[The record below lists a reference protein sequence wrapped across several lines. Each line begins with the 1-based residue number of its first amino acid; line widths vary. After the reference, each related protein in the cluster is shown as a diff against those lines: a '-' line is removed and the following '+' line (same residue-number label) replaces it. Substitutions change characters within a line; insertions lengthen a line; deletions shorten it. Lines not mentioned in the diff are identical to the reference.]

1 MTWTR
6 KEADALS
13 HFTQV
18 QTIIRDRALLE
29 ETLRQLHYRFQSG
42 ERVPIRGYRG
52 NQESGEV
59 VVDTGSAY
67 DIGFVRQADQ
77 TFAVYADWWGVRNK
91 TKLRQESFV
100 QAINRTYAHLA
111 VKQQVMKQGLIIE
124 EENILPNGEIELVVC
139 ERF

>member
-1 MTWTR
+1 M
-6 KEADALS
+6 S

-29 ETLRQLHYRFQSG
+29 QTLRQLHYRFQAG
-42 ERVPIRGYRG
+42 QCVPIRGYQG

-77 TFAVYADWWGVRNK
+77 SFAVCADWWGVRNK
-91 TKLRQESFV
+91 TKLSQESFLQEV
-100 QAINRTYAHLA
+100 NRTYAHLA
-111 VKQQVMKQGLIIE
+111 VKQQVIKQGLIIE